1 MLKLCANI
9 FVNVSVR
16 YEVLRVKEYFS
27 ELENVGYNE
36 CALLILTKRAIKK
49 ESKRVEGNILQCTKR
64 TQNKISQWRQLNLTT
79 FNLLGDKPFRCEHCG
94 KGFSQNGNLQEHKRI
109 HSGDKPFACSICDR
123 RFTTSSQHKLHE
135 KRHRGISSSMLNSF
149 NMEIATTVGIQIPD

>member
-1 MLKLCANI
+1 M
-9 FVNVSVR
+9 
-16 YEVLRVKEYFS
+16 
-27 ELENVGYNE
+27 
-36 CALLILTKRAIKK
+36 TKRAIKK

-64 TQNKISQWRQLNLTT
+64 TQNKIKISQLRLLNLTT